1 MRFKLLGPLEAVR
14 GADRVALGGPKQRL
28 VLALLLIRANQV
40 VSTERLIDEIWE
52 EDPPDAARP
61 SLQSYVSHLRK
72 ALGPDRLE
80 GRTPGYVLHAS
91 DDEVDARR
99 FEALATDARR
109 KLRDDPAAAARALR
123 DALAMWRGD
132 PLADLS
138 TELSLQ
144 PEIERLSGLRLAAIE
159 DRIEAELALGQHA
172 ELAAELETLTAEHPL
187 RERLHGHL
195 MLALYRAGRQAE
207 ALNAYHRLREAL
219 ASDLGLDPST
229 AIEALQHR
237 ILTQDASLD
246 LRGTPLR
253 GYRTVGVIG
262 AGPIAE
268 VLRAIEPQ
276 SQRDVAIKVLPA
288 AIANDPQFIRRFD
301 SEARKVARL
310 EHPHIVPL
318 HDWWREPDAA
328 YLVMRLM
335 HRDLGARLAEGHI
348 GSSTALRWAEQIGS
362 ALVAAHGQGMAHG
375 DLHAGNVLVDEVD
388 NAYVADWGIGYDPA
402 TAVTAKVMPSDRR
415 HLAPERRSGTPPSS
429 AADIYA
435 FGVLLSELFT
445 RVTGGAAGAELRS
458 AVEQAT
464 DPAPDRRQKSAADL
478 VAAARR
484 ALLEPA
490 TEAMDANGSTSSPR
504 NPYRGLTAFEEA
516 DAADFFGREDLVR
529 QLVRRVG
536 EPGIGAGLMAVV
548 GPSGSGKSSVVH
560 AGLIPALRTGAVPG
574 SDEWLIATMTP
585 TDRPF
590 HMLERALV
598 GVAVDTPMGLGD
610 VLASDGGLGKAI
622 RRVLPPGAHLLL
634 VIDQFE
640 EIFTL
645 VTDAGERDRF
655 LDLLAESVDLA
666 AADLTVVA
674 TLRADFYDRPLRHE
688 RFGRLL
694 AERTVPVPALDPEE
708 LERVVSSPAR
718 RAGVGLES
726 GLVARVIAEMREQP
740 AGLPLLQYALTEL
753 WERREGSNLSVRA
766 YDASGGIGGA
776 IARRAEQ
783 IVRDLDAD
791 GRELARQLFL
801 RLIEL
806 GEGTPDTS
814 RRVRTSELQSLGA
827 DRGDMAK
834 VIERFARHRLL
845 VFDRDPQ
852 SREPTLG
859 LAHEALL
866 AAWPRVQQW
875 VDDARD
881 DVRQQ
886 RRMAAA
892 AGQWIENSRDPSYL
906 LSGSRLDQANQWIG
920 STRMLL
926 GSSERDYLAAS
937 MAERERVEAEERER
951 TAHEAALE
959 RRAVTRLRAL
969 VVALG
974 VGALVAGGLSLFA
987 LAESQRANRE
997 TRTATARGLAAAAVA
1012 NLDADP
1018 EQSILLALQAIDET
1032 RATDG
1037 TVLLEAEEALHRA
1050 VVASRAVLTIRDEG
1064 GAVAWVDSPALGSV
1078 FVTQGSEDPADAGVV
1093 RVRAAATGDVVRA
1106 PWSAHD
1112 DDVNS
1117 VAFSADGTMLATSG
1131 DDGFLRV
1138 WDLATGKEPVSYEGL
1153 AGSEGQV
1160 WGPSFS
1166 PDGTLVAA
1174 IWTDEGRLR
1183 VLRTDTREPVL
1194 ETDGPTALLSG
1205 TAFSPSGE
1213 RLAITEWQGDATVI
1227 DVGTGEEVERFE
1239 GPLSSTAWSPD
1250 GRWILTAGFD
1260 GTAKVWE
1267 ARTGVMRFTLFGH
1280 SAVVLAVD
1288 WSPDAARIATGSGD
1302 GTAKVWQLDEAG
1314 PRELFTLSSQ
1324 DLQGGV
1330 GGVAF
1335 SPDGTKLL
1343 TGQFIDAAVKVWDIG
1358 IAGDAEWINRPAQI
1372 LGEGGLA
1379 FAADGSSVIASS
1391 DGGTVTAWD
1400 PTGGAEGLITL
1411 DHESWVL
1418 TIDTSPDGR
1427 WIASGGEGGTVKVWD
1442 RFTGELHLRHE
1453 SIGADASS
1461 VDALAWGSDEVLAI
1475 ARNGEPIVLIDS
1487 DGNEVASLPVEDG
1500 IVVAALA
1507 FRHDGDRLATS
1518 LVTGDSERW
1527 EAARHQIEVWDW
1539 RRGEV
1544 VEAVVTLSDTVA
1556 FDPTGE
1562 RIATAHPALEAP
1574 QIWDLTTNTLEGL
1587 DGGPG
1592 GALDVA
1598 WSPDGALI
1606 ATAGT
1611 DGVIRLW
1618 DSQSGTHRLALH
1630 GHRTSVDKVRFS
1642 PDGSKL
1648 ASVAPDGTLR
1658 IWALDLD
1665 DLIDLAWGKLSR
1677 EFTDADCQAVLQ
1689 VAECP
1694 DP

>member
-1 MRFKLLGPLEAVR
+1 MHFQILGPLEVER
-14 GADRVALGGPKQRL
+14 SGDRVGLGGPKQRL
-28 VLALLLIRANQV
+28 VLALLLIKANQV
-40 VSTERLIDEIWE
+40 VSAERLIDEIWG

-80 GRTPGYVLHAS
+80 GRTPGYVLYAR

-109 KLRDDPAAAARALR
+109 KLSDDPATAARALR
-123 DALAMWRGD
+123 DALAIWRGE
-132 PLADLS
+132 PLADLA

-159 DRIEAELALGQHA
+159 DRSEAELALGRHT

-187 RERLHGHL
+187 RERLHGQL
-195 MLALYRAGRQAE
+195 MVALYRAGRQAE
-207 ALNAYHRLREAL
+207 ALSAYHRLREAL
-219 ASDLGLDPST
+219 ASDLGLDPSA
-229 AIEALQHR
+229 AIEDLQRR

-253 GYRTVGVIG
+253 GYRTVSVIG
-262 AGPIAE
+262 AGPVAE

-335 HRDLGARLAEGHI
+335 HRDLDARLAEGPI
-348 GSSTALRWAEQIGS
+348 GQSTALRWAEQIGS
-362 ALVAAHGQGMAHG
+362 ALVAAHRQGVAHG
-375 DLHAGNVLVDEVD
+375 DLHAGNVLVDEED
-388 NAYVADWGIGYDPA
+388 NAYVADWGIGYDRA
-402 TAVTAKVMPSDRR
+402 NVVASSILPSDRR
-415 HLAPERRSGTPPSS
+415 HLAPERGSGAPPSI

-435 FGVLLSELFT
+435 FGVLLADLLT
-445 RVTGGAAGAELRS
+445 GVTGGVVGAELRA

-464 DPAPDRRQKSAADL
+464 DSVPDRRQASAADL

-490 TEAMDANGSTSSPR
+490 GPGMGGTAIPTVSK
-504 NPYRGLTAFEEA
+504 NPYRGLAAFEEA

-529 QLVRRVG
+529 QLVRRIG
-536 EPGIGAGLMAVV
+536 EPGTGSGLLAVV
-548 GPSGSGKSSVVH
+548 GPSGSGKSSVVR
-560 AGLIPALRTGAVPG
+560 AGLIPALRAGALPG
-574 SDEWLIATMTP
+574 SDQWLVATMTP

-590 HMLERALV
+590 DMLERTLL
-598 GVAVDTPMGLGD
+598 GVAVDTPMALGH
-610 VLASDGGLGKAI
+610 VLASDDGLGKAI

-640 EIFTL
+640 EVFTL
-645 VTDAGERDRF
+645 VTDGGERDRF
-655 LDLLAESVDLA
+655 LALLAESVDLA
-666 AADLTVVA
+666 AVDLTLVV

-694 AERTVPVPALDPEE
+694 AERTVAVPALAPWE
-708 LERVVSSPAR
+708 LERIVSSPAR

-726 GLVARVIAEMREQP
+726 GLVSRIVAEMRDQP

-776 IARRAEQ
+776 IARRAEE
-783 IVRDLDAD
+783 IVRDLDAA
-791 GRELARQLFL
+791 GRELTRQLFL

-827 DRGDMAK
+827 NREDMAE

-866 AAWPRVQQW
+866 PAWPRLQQW

-892 AGQWIENSRDPSYL
+892 AGQWIESGRDPSYL
-906 LSGSRLDQANQWIG
+906 LSGSRLDQANQWIA

-926 GSSERDYLAAS
+926 GASERDYLAAS
-937 MAERERVEAEERER
+937 LAERERVEAEERER

-1012 NLDADP
+1012 NLDTDP
-1018 EQSILLALQAIDET
+1018 EWSILMALQAIDET
-1032 RATDG
+1032 RTTDG
-1037 TVLLEAEEALHRA
+1037 MVLPEAEEALHRA
-1050 VVASRAVLTIRDEG
+1050 VVASRAVLTIPGEG
-1064 GAVAWVDSPALGSV
+1064 GDLDWVDSPAFGSV
-1078 FVTQGSEDPADAGVV
+1078 FVTQGSQDAADAGMV
-1093 RVRAAATGDVVRA
+1093 RVRAAATGEVQEA
-1106 PWSAHD
+1106 WPAHD
-1112 DDVNS
+1112 SNVTS
-1117 VAFSADGTMLATSG
+1117 VAFSADGSMLATSG

-1138 WDLATGKEPVSYEGL
+1138 WDLATGDVLVRHQGL

-1183 VLRTDTREPVL
+1183 VLRTDTSEPVL
-1194 ETDGPTALLSG
+1194 ETVGPTALLSG
-1205 TAFSPSGE
+1205 TEFSPSGE

-1227 DVGTGEEVERFE
+1227 DVGTGDEVERFE

-1250 GRWILTAGFD
+1250 GRWIVTASFD

-1267 ARTGVMRFTLFGH
+1267 ARTGGVMRFPLVGH

-1335 SPDGTKLL
+1335 SPDGTMLL
-1343 TGQFIDAAVKVWDIG
+1343 TGQFIDAAIKVWDIG

-1372 LGEGGLA
+1372 LGEGGGLA
-1379 FAADGSSVIASS
+1379 YAADGSSAIASS
-1391 DGGTVTAWD
+1391 EDGWVTVWD
-1400 PTGGAEGLITL
+1400 PIGDAEALVT
-1411 DHESWVL
+1411 DHHEGEVFS
-1418 TIDTSPDGR
+1418 IDISPDGR

-1442 RFTGELHLRHE
+1442 RFTGELHASHE

-1461 VDALAWGSDEVLAI
+1461 VDALAWGSDDVLAI

-1487 DGNEVASLPVEDG
+1487 DGSEVALPVEDG
-1500 IVVAALA
+1500 LAVAALA

-1518 LVTGDSERW
+1518 LVTAASEAW
-1527 EAARHQIEVWDW
+1527 DDERHQIEVWDW

-1544 VEAVVTLSDTVA
+1544 VEARVTRSEAVA

-1562 RIATAHPALEAP
+1562 RIATAHPTLASP
-1574 QIWDLTTNTLEGL
+1574 QIWDLTTDTLEGL
-1587 DGGPG
+1587 DATN

-1606 ATAGT
+1606 AAAGT
-1611 DGVIRLW
+1611 DGVIRIL
-1618 DSQSGTHRLALH
+1618 DAASGVVRLSLH
-1630 GHRTSVDKVRFS
+1630 GHRTAADKVRFS

-1665 DLIDLAWGKLSR
+1665 DLIDIAWRKLSR
-1677 EFTDADCQAVLQ
+1677 QFTDADCEALLRVPQ
-1689 VAECP
+1689 CP

>member
-1 MRFKLLGPLEAVR
+1 MRFQVLGPLEVER
-14 GADRVALGGPKQRL
+14 SGDRVALGGPKQRL

-40 VSTERLIDEIWE
+40 VSAERLIDEIWG

-72 ALGPDRLE
+72 ALGPDRLA
-80 GRTPGYVLHAS
+80 GRTPGYVLHAR

-109 KLRDDPAAAARALR
+109 KLNDDPAAAARALR
-123 DALAMWRGD
+123 DALAIWRGE
-132 PLADLS
+132 PLADLA

-144 PEIERLSGLRLAAIE
+144 SEIERLSGLRLAAIE
-159 DRIEAELALGQHA
+159 DRVEAELDLGHHA

-237 ILTQDASLD
+237 ILTQDESLD

-253 GYRTVGVIG
+253 GYRTVAVIG
-262 AGPIAE
+262 AGPVAE

-288 AIANDPQFIRRFD
+288 AIANDPQFVRRFD
-301 SEARKVARL
+301 SEARRVARL

-348 GSSTALRWAEQIGS
+348 GSATALRWAEQIGS
-362 ALVAAHGQGMAHG
+362 VLVAAHRQGLAHG
-375 DLHAGNVLVDEVD
+375 DLHAGNVLVDEED
-388 NAYVADWGIGYDPA
+388 NAYVGDWCIGYDPA

-415 HLAPERRSGTPPSS
+415 HLAPERKSGTPPSS

-435 FGVLLSELFT
+435 FGVLLSEMFT
-445 RVTGGAAGAELRS
+445 RVTGGAAGAEMRS

-464 DPAPDRRQKSAADL
+464 DPAPDRRQTSPADL
-478 VAAARR
+478 VAAARL
-484 ALLEPA
+484 ALREPA
-490 TEAMDANGSTSSPR
+490 SQTIDASRSTSSPR

-516 DAADFFGREDLVR
+516 DATDFFGREDLVR

-536 EPGIGAGLMAVV
+536 EPGIGAGLLAVV

-560 AGLIPALRTGAVPG
+560 AGLVPALRSGALPG
-574 SDEWLIATMTP
+574 SDQWLIATMTP

-590 HMLERALV
+590 HMLERALL
-598 GVAVDTPMGLGD
+598 GVAVDNPMALGD
-610 VLASDGGLGKAI
+610 VLASDAGLGKAT

-645 VTDAGERDRF
+645 VTDGGERDRF
-655 LDLLAESVDLA
+655 LDLLVESVDLA
-666 AADLTVVA
+666 ASDLTLVV

-726 GLVARVIAEMREQP
+726 GLVARIIAEMREQP

-753 WERREGSNLSVRA
+753 WERREGSNLMVRA
-766 YDASGGIGGA
+766 YEASGGIGGA

-783 IVRDLDAD
+783 IVRDLDPD

-814 RRVRTSELQSLGA
+814 RRVRTHELQLLGA
-827 DRGDMAK
+827 DRGNMAE

-892 AGQWIENSRDPSYL
+892 AGQWIESGRDASYL
-906 LSGSRLDQANQWIG
+906 LAGSRLDQANGWIP

-926 GSSERDYLAAS
+926 GDPERDYLAAS
-937 MAERERVEAEERER
+937 LAERERVEAEERER

-974 VGALVAGGLSLFA
+974 VGALVAAGLSLFA
-987 LAESQRANRE
+987 LGESQRATRE

-1018 EQSILLALQAIDET
+1018 ERSIMLALQAIDET

-1037 TVLLEAEEALHRA
+1037 TVLPEAEEALHRA
-1050 VVASRAVLTIRDEG
+1050 VVASRAVLTVWDEG
-1064 GAVAWVDSPALGSV
+1064 GDVDWVDSPALGSV
-1078 FVTQGSEDPADAGVV
+1078 FVTQGSERPEDAGVV
-1093 RVRAAATGDVVRA
+1093 RVRDAATGEVLRA
-1106 PWSAHD
+1106 WAAHEI
-1112 DDVNS
+1112 DVNS

-1138 WDLATGKEPVSYEGL
+1138 WDLATGDELVSHG
-1153 AGSEGQV
+1153 GQAVGEV

-1166 PDGTLVAA
+1166 PDGALIAA
-1174 IWTDEGRLR
+1174 IWTSEGRLR
-1183 VLRTDTREPVL
+1183 VLSTNTGEPVL
-1194 ETDGPTALLSG
+1194 VTDGPTETLSG
-1205 TAFSPSGE
+1205 TQFSSTGK
-1213 RLAITEWQGDATVI
+1213 RLLITGWREDATVI
-1227 DVGTGEEVERFE
+1227 DIETGEEVMRFP
-1239 GPLSSTAWSPD
+1239 GHDWWVTASAWSPD
-1250 GRWILTAGFD
+1250 GRWIATASTD
-1260 GTAKVWE
+1260 GTAKVWD
-1267 ARTGVMRFTLFGH
+1267 ARTGEMRLTLFGH
-1280 SAVVLAVD
+1280 TDGVWAIA
-1288 WSPDAARIATGSGD
+1288 WSPDSELIATGSAD
-1302 GTAKVWQLDEAG
+1302 GTAKVWQLHEDG
-1314 PRELFTLSSQ
+1314 PQELFTLASA
-1324 DLQGGV
+1324 DLRGGV

-1335 SPDGTKLL
+1335 SPDGTRLL
-1343 TGQFIDAAVKVWDIG
+1343 TAQFIDDAIKVWDVG
-1358 IAGDAEWINRPAQI
+1358 ISGDAEWTNMPAQV
-1372 LGEGGLA
+1372 LAEGALA
-1379 FAADGSSVIASS
+1379 FAGDGSSVIASS
-1391 DGGTVTAWD
+1391 GDGRVTVWD
-1400 PTGGAEGLITL
+1400 PIGGSEALVTDHHEGGV
-1411 DHESWVL
+1411 SS
-1418 TIDTSPDGR
+1418 IDISPDGR
-1427 WIASGGEGGTVKVWD
+1427 WVASGGEDGAVKVWD
-1442 RFTGELHLRHE
+1442 RHTGQLRFTQEAE
-1453 SIGADASS
+1453 APAAVWVEAVAWSS
-1461 VDALAWGSDEVLAI
+1461 DSVLAI
-1475 ARNGEPIVLIDS
+1475 ARYGGPVVLVDIE
-1487 DGNEVASLPVEDG
+1487 GTEVASLEVEDG
-1500 IVVAALA
+1500 LVAVALA
-1507 FRHDGDRLATS
+1507 FSADGDRLAVS
-1518 LVTGDSERW
+1518 LVTAGSERW
-1527 EAARHQIEVWDW
+1527 DETRHRIEVWDW
-1539 RRGEV
+1539 QTGD
-1544 VEAVVTLSDTVA
+1544 VTASVTATSSSLA
-1556 FDPTGE
+1556 FDRTGE
-1562 RIATAHPALEAP
+1562 RIATAELTVPSARV
-1574 QIWDLTTNTLEGL
+1574 WDLASDTFHGLEG
-1587 DGGPG
+1587 G
-1592 GALDVA
+1592 GAARDVA
-1598 WSPDGALI
+1598 WSSDGALI
-1606 ATAGT
+1606 ATAGS

-1618 DSQSGTHRLALH
+1618 DAATGAHRLGLH
-1630 GHRTSVDKVRFS
+1630 GHRTFVDKVRFS
-1642 PDGSKL
+1642 PDGSTL

-1665 DLIDLAWGKLSR
+1665 DLIALAWGKLSR
-1677 EFTDADCQAVLQ
+1677 EFADADCQALLR

-1694 DP
+1694 AP

>member
-1 MRFKLLGPLEAVR
+1 MRFQLLGPLAVERR
-14 GADRVALGGPKQRL
+14 GDRLALGGPKQRL
-28 VLALLLIRANQV
+28 VMALLLIRANQV
-40 VSTERLIDEIWE
+40 VSADRLIDEIWG

-80 GRTPGYVLHAS
+80 GRSPGYVLHAS

-99 FEALATDARR
+99 FEALGTNARR
-109 KLRDDPAAAARALR
+109 MLKGDPAAAARTLR
-123 DALAMWRGD
+123 DALALWRGD
-132 PLADLS
+132 PLADLAN
-138 TELSLQ
+138 ELSLQ

-159 DRIEAELALGQHA
+159 DRIEAELDLGHHA
-172 ELAAELETLTAEHPL
+172 DLAAELETLTAEHPL
-187 RERLHGHL
+187 RERLHGQF

-229 AIEALQHR
+229 AIEALQRR

-253 GYRTVGVIG
+253 GYRTVAVIG
-262 AGPIAE
+262 AGPVGE

-310 EHPHIVPL
+310 EHPHVLPL

-335 HRDLGARLAEGHI
+335 PRDLGARLAEGHI

-362 ALVAAHGQGMAHG
+362 ALIAAHRQGLAHG
-375 DLHAGNVLVDEVD
+375 DLHAGNVLVDEDD
-388 NAYVADWGIGYDPA
+388 NAYVADWSIGYDPA
-402 TAVTAKVMPSDRR
+402 TAVSGKTMPADRR
-415 HLAPERRSGTPPSS
+415 HLAPERRSGTPPTS

-464 DPAPDRRQKSAADL
+464 DPAPDRRQASAADL

-490 TEAMDANGSTSSPR
+490 SQATADSGSTSSPR

-529 QLVRRVG
+529 QLVRRIG
-536 EPGIGAGLMAVV
+536 EPGIGAGLLAVV

-560 AGLIPALRTGAVPG
+560 AGLVPALRTGAVPG

-598 GVAVDTPMGLGD
+598 AVAVDTPMGLGD
-610 VLASDGGLGKAI
+610 ALASDGGLAKAI
-622 RRVLPPGAHLLL
+622 GRVLPPGAHLLL

-640 EIFTL
+640 EVFTL

-655 LDLLAESVDLA
+655 LDLLAESVDQA

-726 GLVARVIAEMREQP
+726 GLVARIIAEMREQP

-814 RRVRTSELQSLGA
+814 RRVRTSELQSLRA
-827 DRGDMAK
+827 DRGDMAE

-875 VDDARD
+875 VDEARD

-886 RRMAAA
+886 RRVAAS
-892 AGQWIENSRDPSYL
+892 AGQWIESGQDRSYL
-906 LSGSRLDQANQWIG
+906 LSGSRLDQATHWIS

-926 GSSERDYLAAS
+926 GASERTYIAAS
-937 MAERERVEAEERER
+937 MAERIRAEAEDRQRDE
-951 TAHEAALE
+951 HEAALE
-959 RRAVTRLRAL
+959 RHAVTRMRAL

-974 VGALVAGGLSLFA
+974 VGALVAGGLSLLA
-987 LAESQRANRE
+987 LGESQRANRE

-1037 TVLLEAEEALHRA
+1037 TVLPEAEEALHRA
-1050 VVASRAVLTIRDEG
+1050 VVASRAILTIRDEG
-1064 GAVAWVDSPALGSV
+1064 GGVAWVNSPALGSV
-1078 FVTQGSEDPADAGVV
+1078 FVTQGSEDPEDAGEV
-1093 RVRAAATGDVVRA
+1093 RVRDATTGDVVLA
-1106 PWSAHD
+1106 LSAHEI
-1112 DDVNS
+1112 DVNS

-1138 WDLATGKEPVSYEGL
+1138 WDLATGDERIRHKGP
-1153 AGSEGQV
+1153 AGGQV

-1183 VLRTDTREPVL
+1183 VLRTDTSEPVL
-1194 ETDGPTALLSG
+1194 DTDGPTALLSG
-1205 TAFSPSGE
+1205 TEFSPSGE

-1239 GPLSSTAWSPD
+1239 GPLTSTGWSPD
-1250 GRWILTAGFD
+1250 ERWIVTASSD

-1267 ARTGVMRFTLFGH
+1267 ASTGVMRFTLFGH
-1280 SAVVLAVD
+1280 TADVLAVD
-1288 WSPDAARIATGSGD
+1288 WSRDSARIATGSGD

-1314 PRELFTLSSQ
+1314 PRELLTLSSQ

-1335 SPDGTKLL
+1335 SPDGTMLL
-1343 TGQFIDAAVKVWDIG
+1343 TGQFIDAAIKVWDIG
-1358 IAGDAEWINRPAQI
+1358 LAGDAEWINRPAQI

-1400 PTGGAEGLITL
+1400 PTGGSEGLVSV
-1411 DHESWVL
+1411 DHENWVL

-1442 RFTGELHLRHE
+1442 RLTGELHLSHE
-1453 SIGADASS
+1453 SAGADASS
-1461 VDALAWGSDEVLAI
+1461 VTALAWGSDDILAI

-1487 DGNEVASLPVEDG
+1487 DGSEVASLPVEDG

-1507 FRHDGDRLATS
+1507 FRPDGDRLATS

-1527 EAARHQIEVWDW
+1527 DAARHQIEVWDW
-1539 RRGEV
+1539 RQEEV

-1556 FDPTGE
+1556 FDPTGD

-1574 QIWDLTTNTLEGL
+1574 QIWDLTTDTLEGL

-1592 GALDVA
+1592 GAFDVA

-1606 ATAGT
+1606 AAAGT

-1618 DSQSGTHRLALH
+1618 DSQSGTLRLALH
-1630 GHRTSVDKVRFS
+1630 GHRSAVDKVRFS

-1677 EFTDADCQAVLQ
+1677 EFTDADCQAMLQ

>member
-1 MRFKLLGPLEAVR
+1 MRFQLLGPLEVER
-14 GADRVALGGPKQRL
+14 SGARLALGGPKQRL

-40 VSTERLIDEIWE
+40 VSTDRLIDEIWG

-61 SLQSYVSHLRK
+61 SLHSYISHLRK
-72 ALGPDRLE
+72 TLGPDRLE
-80 GRTPGYVLHAS
+80 GRTPGYILNAR
-91 DDEVDARR
+91 DDELDARR
-99 FEALATDARR
+99 FEALAKDARR
-109 KLRDDPAAAARALR
+109 LKDDPAAAARALH
-123 DALAMWRGD
+123 DALAMWHGD
-132 PLADLS
+132 PLTDLT

-144 PEIERLSGLRLAAIE
+144 PEIARLSGLRLAAIE
-159 DRIEAELALGQHA
+159 DRIEAELDLGHHT

-187 RERLHGHL
+187 RERLHGYL

-237 ILTQDASLD
+237 ILTQDTSLD
-246 LRGTPLR
+246 LQGTPLR
-253 GYRTVGVIG
+253 GYRAVAVIG
-262 AGPIAE
+262 SGPVAE

-310 EHPHIVPL
+310 EHPHVLPL

-328 YLVMRLM
+328 YLVLRLM
-335 HRDLGARLAEGHI
+335 HSDLSGRLAEGHI
-348 GSSTALRWAEQIGS
+348 GSATALRWAEQIGS
-362 ALVAAHGQGMAHG
+362 ALVAAHRQGLAHG
-375 DLHAGNVLVDEVD
+375 DLHAGNVLVDEED
-388 NAYVADWGIGYDPA
+388 NAYVADWCIGYDPA
-402 TAVTAKVMPSDRR
+402 TAASAKVPASDRR

-429 AADIYA
+429 AADVYA

-445 RVTGGAAGAELRS
+445 RVTGGADGAELRS
-458 AVEQAT
+458 AIEQAT
-464 DPAPDRRQKSAADL
+464 DPAPDRRQTSPADL

-490 TEAMDANGSTSSPR
+490 SQAMDASGSSPR

-529 QLVRRVG
+529 QVVRRIA
-536 EPGIGAGLMAVV
+536 EPGIGAGLLAVV

-560 AGLIPALRTGAVPG
+560 AGLIPALRAGALPG

-590 HMLERALV
+590 HMLERALL
-598 GVAVDTPMGLGD
+598 GVAVDTPAALGD
-610 VLASDGGLGKAI
+610 VLASDTGLLKATGRI
-622 RRVLPPGAHLLL
+622 LPPGAHLLL

-645 VTDAGERDRF
+645 VTDSDERDRF
-655 LDLLAESVDLA
+655 LDLLAESVDQA
-666 AADLTVVA
+666 PSDLTLVV

-718 RAGVGLES
+718 RAGVRLES
-726 GLVARVIAEMREQP
+726 GLVARIIAEMREQP

-783 IVRDLDAD
+783 IVREFDAD
-791 GRELARQLFL
+791 GRELTRQLFL

-814 RRVRTSELQSLGA
+814 RRVRTGELLSLGA
-827 DRGDMAK
+827 DRGDMTK

-866 AAWPRVQQW
+866 AAWPRLQQW

-886 RRMAAA
+886 RRVAVAAS
-892 AGQWIENSRDPSYL
+892 QWIESGRDPSFL
-906 LSGSRLDQANQWIG
+906 LSGSRLDQASQWIAA
-920 STRMLL
+920 TRMLL
-926 GSSERDYLAAS
+926 GTSERDYLAAS
-937 MAERERVEAEERER
+937 LAERERVDAEERER

-959 RRAVTRLRAL
+959 RRAISRLRAL
-969 VVALG
+969 VVTLG

-997 TRTATARGLAAAAVA
+997 TRTATARGLAAAAMA

-1018 EQSILLALQAIDET
+1018 ERSILLALQAVEET

-1037 TVLLEAEEALHRA
+1037 TVLPEAEEALHRA
-1050 VVASRAVLTIRDEG
+1050 VVASRAVLTVYDEG
-1064 GAVAWVDSPALGSV
+1064 GDVDWVDSAALGSV
-1078 FVTQGSEDPADAGVV
+1078 LVTQGSERPEDAGMVRLRDAATGVV
-1093 RVRAAATGDVVRA
+1093 RREWRAHEV
-1106 PWSAHD
+1106 
-1112 DDVNS
+1112 DVNS

-1138 WDLATGKEPVSYEGL
+1138 WDLETGDELMRHQERVD
-1153 AGSEGQV
+1153 GQV
-1160 WGPSFS
+1160 WGASFS
-1166 PDGTLVAA
+1166 PDGSLVAA

-1183 VLRTDTREPVL
+1183 ILSTATGELML
-1194 ETDGPTALLSG
+1194 ELPGPTQLLSG
-1205 TAFSPSGE
+1205 TQFSPSGE
-1213 RLAITEWQGDATVI
+1213 LLSITGPHDITVI
-1227 DVGTGEEVERFE
+1227 DIGAGKEVRRIIASNWVT
-1239 GPLSSTAWSPD
+1239 PAWSPD
-1250 GRWILTAGFD
+1250 GRWIATASGE
-1260 GTAKVWE
+1260 GTAEVWD
-1267 ARTGVMRFTLFGH
+1267 ARTGEKWVTLFGH
-1280 SAVVLAVD
+1280 SDLLLAIA
-1288 WSPDAARIATGSGD
+1288 WAPDSERIATGSGD
-1302 GTAKVWQLDEAG
+1302 GTAKVWQLGDAG
-1314 PRELFTLSSQ
+1314 PQELLTLASQ
-1324 DLQGGV
+1324 DLSGV
-1330 GGVAF
+1330 GGLAF
-1335 SPDGTKLL
+1335 SPDGTMLL
-1343 TGQFIDAAVKVWDIG
+1343 TGDFLDNAIKVWDVG
-1358 IAGDAEWINRPAQI
+1358 IAGDAEWTNLPAQVQA
-1372 LGEGGLA
+1372 EGALA
-1379 FAADGSSVIASS
+1379 YAGDGSSVIASS
-1391 DGGTVTAWD
+1391 GDGSVTVWD
-1400 PTGGAEGLITL
+1400 ATDYAETL
-1411 DHESWVL
+1411 VTHQHDGPVIS
-1418 TIDTSPDGR
+1418 IDISPDGR
-1427 WIASGGEGGTVKVWD
+1427 WVASGGEDGAVRVWD
-1442 RFTGELHLRHE
+1442 RSTGQVRFTHRAATPE
-1453 SIGADASS
+1453 ASR
-1461 VDALAWGSDEVLAI
+1461 VEAVAWSSDGVLAI
-1475 ARNGEPIVLIDS
+1475 ARDGRPVVVVDS
-1487 DGNEVASLPVEDG
+1487 EGHQVASLDVEAG
-1500 IVVAALA
+1500 LVAGALA
-1507 FRHDGDRLATS
+1507 WSPAGDRLAVS
-1518 LVTGDSERW
+1518 LVTGDSEQW
-1527 EAARHQIEVWDW
+1527 DITRHRIEVWDW
-1539 RRGEV
+1539 QTGEIAHSLM
-1544 VEAVVTLSDTVA
+1544 ETTSSSLA
-1556 FDPTGE
+1556 FDPSGE
-1562 RIATAHPALEAP
+1562 RIATVDVTLTSA
-1574 QIWDLTTNTLEGL
+1574 QVWDLASDTVNEL
-1587 DGGPG
+1587 DRGS
-1592 GALDVA
+1592 GAAQDVA

-1606 ATAGT
+1606 ATAGA

-1618 DSQSGTHRLALH
+1618 DAASGAHRLALD
-1630 GHRTSVDKVRFS
+1630 GNGRSVDKVRFS

-1648 ASVAPDGTLR
+1648 ASVSRGDGALR

-1665 DLIDLAWGKLSR
+1665 DLIDIARSKLTGGSR
-1677 EFTDADCQAVLQ
+1677 ACGPPDAASSGDCA
-1689 VAECP
+1689 
-1694 DP
+1694 DS